1 MGRCWT
7 AARNGLRSVGH
18 RVSDKPGEERQAAV
32 HGLALPTVEIVC
44 NMSNNAPKSSGRDYG
59 VFDPLHEGLVGRSH
73 FIEELDE
80 LIHQLAPTKMSVL
93 ITGESGTGK
102 DIVARLL
109 HRRSDRR
116 SRPFIKINCPAIPD
130 ELVESELFGYEKGAF
145 TGAHTA
151 KPGRFELAADGTI
164 FLDEITEISDAS
176 QAKLLTVL
184 DGEAYMRIGG
194 VQPIQPN
201 ARVVTATNVELD
213 EALASGK
220 LRRDVYA
227 RLSEFVLYLTP
238 LRERSEDIPLLAEHF
253 NYNYSHKI
261 GKPHEPISDR
271 VLERMSELQWH
282 GNIRALSAR
291 VKEYVATGIE
301 SVLMEER
308 APANAHL
315 NSPQSG
321 RMEARRVETT
331 RVERVKEF
339 TPLKEATR
347 IAVELTERALIEE
360 ALHYTLWNRRKAAK
374 LLDISYSS
382 LLRRIDAYGIGK
394 ERGEA
399 TDISEPV

>member
-1 MGRCWT
+1 
-7 AARNGLRSVGH
+7 
-18 RVSDKPGEERQAAV
+18 
-32 HGLALPTVEIVC
+32 
-44 NMSNNAPKSSGRDYG
+44 MSSNAPQSSSLDYG
-59 VFDPLHEGLVGRSH
+59 VFGPLHEGLVGRSH

-80 LIHQLAPTKMSVL
+80 IIHQLAPTNMSVL

-109 HRRSDRR
+109 HKRSDRK
-116 SRPFIKINCPAIPD
+116 SRPFVKINCPAIPD

-194 VQPIQPN
+194 IQPIQPR
-201 ARVVTATNVELD
+201 ARVVTATNVSLD

-220 LRRDVYA
+220 LRKDVYA

-253 NYNYSHKI
+253 NYNYRNKI
-261 GKPHEPISDR
+261 GKPHEPISER
-271 VLERMSELQWH
+271 VLERMEELQWH
-282 GNIRALSAR
+282 GNIRALASR

-301 SVLMEER
+301 SVLTEER
-308 APANAHL
+308 APANGFG

-321 RMEARRVETT
+321 TTEARRIETAGVV
-331 RVERVKEF
+331 REKEF

-347 IAVELTERALIEE
+347 ISVELTERALIGE

-382 LLRRIDAYGIGK
+382 LLRRIDAYAIGK
-394 ERGEA
+394 EQGEA
-399 TDISEPV
+399 TDISKRV